1 MKRIERKKRCGV
13 VWIGMALLLLGPADI
28 LPRAEAI
35 FCPQQKQQR
44 FEFKGVVKSV
54 DRPHRSATIRHEK
67 VGNFMEAMTMPFLIK
82 DAKALQAMQPG
93 DQLIATL
100 VSTSDGAQW
109 LENITILAD
118 GQ

>member
-1 MKRIERKKRCGV
+1 MC
-13 VWIGMALLLLGPADI
+13 LLLLCPAI
-28 LPRAEAI
+28 VWQEAGAMFSPR
-35 FCPQQKQQR
+35 QKERR

-67 VGNFMEAMTMPFLIK
+67 VGTYMEAMTMPFLIK
-82 DAKALQAMQPG
+82 DARALQAMQPG
-93 DQLIATL
+93 DQIRATL